1 MDTTSNET
9 YYRKCL
15 TDCTQYDR
23 EQSIDFLLTHTPK
36 NQVQY
41 ALYTNKDF
49 TDSLTDK
56 DLILYCKKLIRSK
69 LSLIRKLKQK
79 RKSRIDKK
87 DHYGTCREYK
97 TGYFFIDRN
106 KPYASKWTYITID
119 MQNKHTQRNLQYSFN
134 SIKRLIKSLFSNHR
148 KVMVV
153 RCDLYGKRDENDN
166 DLDLLNNSF
175 SKLQRETLYGLDY
188 YLGYYCSREYTI
200 DRQIHLHCYF
210 FLNGNKVKREIDFLE
225 RIGTKWKKMTG
236 GYVYCR
242 NLDRNRLPD
251 RSEVLGTVCYW
262 DLRKIDKLIFVS
274 KYLLKNLGNREWL
287 EKVKNGKENNRL
299 FTCSFRKEGLENN
312 RKIPRKW
319 DIDYSWIDSVKLSD
333 TKSVFD
339 GKLKLENY
347 KTESSNTDVDYR
359 DEIDCPEEILF
370 IP

>member
-1 MDTTSNET
+1 MDTSNNET
-9 YYRKCL
+9 YYRRCL

-23 EQSIDFLLTHTPK
+23 EQSISFLLTHTPK
-36 NQVQY
+36 NQLQY

-49 TDSLTDK
+49 TDNLTDK

-79 RKSRIDKK
+79 RKSRIDRK

-119 MQNKHTQRNLQYSFN
+119 MQNKHTQRNLQYSFS
-134 SIKRLIKSLFSNHR
+134 SIKSLIKSLFSNHR
-148 KVMVV
+148 KVFVV

-210 FLNGNKVKREIDFLE
+210 FLNGNKIKTELDFLNK
-225 RIGTKWKKMTG
+225 IGTKWKKMTG

-287 EKVKNGKENNRL
+287 EKVRNGKENNRL

-312 RKIPRKW
+312 RKSPRKW
-319 DIDYSWIDSVKLSD
+319 DIDYSWIDTVKLSD

-339 GKLKLENY
+339 GKLKLEDY
-347 KTESSNTDVDYR
+347 KTESGHLDIDYR
-359 DEIDCPEEILF
+359 DEIDCPDEILF